1 MPSIEKM
8 PNEWLLFWAAHRDA
22 HHALLRETG
31 SLVLAAWRLAWARC
45 RTSDV
50 STSVPSLLEVR
61 GAAREISRRLG
72 LPDRVPSAS
81 DIARECSDAGL
92 LVI

>member
-22 HHALLRETG
+22 HQALLRETG
-31 SLVLAAWRLAWARC
+31 SLVVAAWRLAWARC
-45 RTSDV
+45 RTADLA
-50 STSVPSLLEVR
+50 TAVPSMSEVR
-61 GAAREISRRLG
+61 GAAREIARRLG
-72 LPDRVPSAS
+72 LEQGAPSATQ
-81 DIARECSDAGL
+81 IARECAAAGL